1 MLKGVLRM
9 LWAKN
14 KTAEPA
20 QTEKADLWQK
30 VESLAAQL
38 RNTEEYKEYFQYRE
52 ALNLKGYFDLVQELR
67 QRQAQ
72 VHLARVVG
80 VENQENEDELEYL
93 YAYFGAEPVL
103 SNFLYAESRF
113 FTLLQQL
120 RDSFTGCLDLELE
133 KSKIYDRNLN

>member
-1 MLKGVLRM
+1 MI
-9 LWAKN
+9 WAKN
-14 KTAEPA
+14 KTAGPA
-20 QTEKADLWQK
+20 QTEKDDLWQK
-30 VESLAAQL
+30 VDSLAALL
-38 RNTEEYKEYFQYRE
+38 RDTEEYREYFQYRE
-52 ALNLKGYFDLVQELR
+52 ALHLKGYFDLVQELR

-113 FTLLQQL
+113 FTLLQQI
-120 RDSFTGCLDLELE
+120 RDSFAGCLDLEPE
-133 KSKIYDRNLN
+133 KSRFYDRNLN